1 MMGRTTRICD
11 IQAAVDLGLYQGDDF
26 SMTLTITDSAGNPID
41 ISAGT
46 VAAQIRATRTSTT
59 VAGTFAASIAVN
71 VVTLALSAAQS
82 TSLPQLCV
90 WDCVLT
96 QSAVVTTLAGGRLE
110 LMGRVTQ

>member
-1 MMGRTTRICD
+1 MGTTTRICD
-11 IQAAVDLGLYQGDDF
+11 LPAAVDLGLYQGDDF
-26 SMTLTITDSAGNPID
+26 SMTLTVVDTTGNPID

-46 VAAQIRATRTSTT
+46 VAAQIRSSRTSTT
-59 VAGTFAASIAVN
+59 VAGTFATTVAVN

-110 LMGRVTQ
+110 LMARVTQ